1 MSFIFLTVAG
11 LYLVLFYLFA
21 RATLELDVDVLH
33 PRISIKIMKSQ
44 SFATIGRHLNIVLHC
59 PS

>member
-44 SFATIGRHLNIVLHC
+44 SFATIGRH
-59 PS
+59 